1 MNIVHF
7 HEQDKITKTIY
18 EQKIHKDLKDKAI
31 SFSKGG
37 FYSFS
42 NLVLST
48 FDRTR
53 N

>member
-1 MNIVHF
+1 MNK
-7 HEQDKITKTIY
+7 DKITKKNY
-18 EQKIHKDLKDKAI
+18 KQKINRYLKDKTI
-31 SFSKGG
+31 SFSERGL
-37 FYSFS
+37 YSFS

>member
-1 MNIVHF
+1 MSK
-7 HEQDKITKTIY
+7 DKITKKNY
-18 EQKIHKDLKDKAI
+18 KQKINRYLKDKTI
-31 SFSKGG
+31 SFSERGL
-37 FYSFS
+37 YSFS